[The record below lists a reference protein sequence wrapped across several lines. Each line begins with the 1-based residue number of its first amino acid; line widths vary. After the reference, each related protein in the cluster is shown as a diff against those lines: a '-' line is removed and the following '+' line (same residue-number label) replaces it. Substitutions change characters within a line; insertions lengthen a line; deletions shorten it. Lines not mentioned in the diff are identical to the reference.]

1 MAARANLAS
10 LGKEDVILS
19 GEPEVTYFIE
29 RYKGHAPFAQ
39 RVDTVNFEGDY
50 VYFGGESYAVLPRSG
65 DIISKIYLKVNFPLS
80 SLGTGS
86 VSDSV
91 GTLMIHYIELY
102 IGTQLVER
110 FWGEFLALKWD
121 LEIPESKQGA
131 LLGLIG
137 KGTQTPAATYT
148 VPIPFSILDK
158 GLPLCAFKDDV
169 TIRMGLHPS
178 TVFTD
183 PPVVISPPVKME
195 LDVEYTYLGE
205 PEMQFIQ
212 SHPQVYVF
220 EQLQKNEFFAP
231 QGVNTITC
239 PLTIINCVKEI
250 FMTIQNDSAR
260 GYDYS
265 NVAGGTTDQLV
276 SMVLFFNSTD
286 RIASD
291 VGTPI
296 FLRNIQ
302 ALEFHTRVP
311 NYLFYMYSFSLD
323 PESVQPT
330 GNVNFSRIDQKN
342 LVLTMNRSLANRY
355 VTIYALSYNFLM
367 IQNATAEVIF
377 KNYIS

>member
-10 LGKEDVILS
+10 LGKEGVILS

-29 RYKGHAPFAQ
+29 RYKGYTPFAQ
-39 RVDTVNFEGDY
+39 RVDAVNFQADY
-50 VYFGGESYAVLPRSG
+50 VYFGAESYAVLPRSG
-65 DIISKIYLKVNFPLS
+65 DLISKIYLKVNFPLS
-80 SLGTGS
+80 ALGTGA
-86 VSDSV
+86 VRDSV

-110 FWGEFLALKWD
+110 LWGEFLALKWD
-121 LEIPESKQGA
+121 LEVPQSKQGA

-148 VPIPFSILDK
+148 VPIPFSILEN
-158 GLPLCAFKDDV
+158 GLPICAFKDEV
-169 TIRMGLHPS
+169 TVRMGLHPS
-178 TVFTD
+178 TVFTN
-183 PPVVISPPVKME
+183 PPVVISPPLKME
-195 LDVEYTYLGE
+195 LDVEYTYLAE
-205 PEMQFIQ
+205 SEVQFIKSNNQ
-212 SHPQVYVF
+212 LYVF

-231 QGVNTITC
+231 QGINAITC
-239 PLTIINCVKEI
+239 PLTLINCVKEI
-250 FMTIQNDSAR
+250 FVTIQNDSAS

-265 NVAGGTTDQLV
+265 NVAGGSTDQLA

-311 NYLFYMYSFSLD
+311 DYLIYMYSFSLD
-323 PESVQPT
+323 PESRQPT
-330 GNVNFSRIDQKN
+330 GHVNFSRIDQKN
-342 LVLTMNRSLANRY
+342 MVLNMNPSLANRY
-355 VTIYALSYNFLM
+355 VTIYAISYNFLS
-367 IQNATAEVIF
+367 IGNAAAEVVF

>member
-50 VYFGGESYAVLPRSG
+50 VYFGGESYAILPRSG
-65 DIISKIYLKVNFPLS
+65 DLVSKIYLKVNFPLS

-131 LLGLIG
+131 LLGLLG

-311 NYLFYMYSFSLD
+311 DYLFYMYSFSLD

>member
-39 RVDTVNFEGDY
+39 RVDTVNFQADY
-50 VYFGGESYAVLPRSG
+50 VYFGAESYAILPRSG
-65 DIISKIYLKVNFPLS
+65 DLISKIYLKVNFPIDQ
-80 SLGTGS
+80 LGTGS
-86 VSDSV
+86 VRDSV
-91 GTLMIHYIELY
+91 GTLMIDYIELY
-102 IGTQLVER
+102 IGPQLVER

-121 LEIPESKQGA
+121 LEVPQSKQGA
-131 LLGLIG
+131 LTGLIG

-148 VPIPFSILDK
+148 VPIPFSIIEK
-158 GLPLCAFKDDV
+158 GLPICAFNEEV

-183 PPVVISPPVKME
+183 PVRVISPPVKME
-195 LDVEYTYLGE
+195 LDVEYTYLSD
-205 PEMQFIQ
+205 PEVAFIK
-212 SHPQVYVF
+212 SHPQIYAF

-231 QGVNTITC
+231 QGINAITC
-239 PLTIINCVKEI
+239 PLTIINSVKEI
-250 FMTIQNDSAR
+250 FVTIQNDNAS

-265 NVAGGTTDQLV
+265 NVAGGSTDQLA

-286 RIASD
+286 RISAD

-323 PESVQPT
+323 PESEQPT
-330 GNVNFSRIDQKN
+330 GHVNFSRIDQKN
-342 LVLTMNRSLANRY
+342 LVLNMNPSQANRY
-355 VTIYALSYNFLM
+355 ITIYALSYNFLALG
-367 IQNATAEVIF
+367 NATAEVIF

>member
-19 GEPEVTYFIE
+19 GEPEATYFIE

-50 VYFGGESYAVLPRSG
+50 VYFGAESYAILPRSG
-65 DIISKIYLKVNFPLS
+65 DLVSKIYLKVNFPLN
-80 SLGTGS
+80 SLGTGA
-86 VSDSV
+86 VRDSV
-91 GTLMIHYIELY
+91 GTLMIDYIELY

-121 LEIPESKQGA
+121 LEVPQSKQGA
-131 LLGLIG
+131 LTGLIG

-148 VPIPFSILDK
+148 VPIPFSVLEK

-183 PPVVISPPVKME
+183 PAVVISPPLKME
-195 LDVEYTYLGE
+195 LDVEYTYLSE
-205 PEMQFIQ
+205 QEVEFVK
-212 SHPQVYVF
+212 SHPQMYAF

-231 QGVNTITC
+231 QGINTITC
-239 PLTIINCVKEI
+239 PLTIINSVKEI
-250 FMTIQNDSAR
+250 FLTIQNDSAK

-265 NVAGGTTDQLV
+265 NVSGGSTDQL
-276 SMVLFFNSTD
+276 STMVLFFNSTD
-286 RIASD
+286 RISSD
-291 VGTPI
+291 VGTPV

-323 PESVQPT
+323 PESAQPT
-330 GNVNFSRIDQKN
+330 GNVNFSRIEQKN
-342 LVLTMNRSLANRY
+342 LVLTMNPSQANRY

-367 IQNATAEVIF
+367 VQNATADLVF